1 MTIQHTRNI
10 VKSLFI
16 LFIIVVCIYLLPRV
30 AINAFYYPDNKAYG
44 PTPVEAESIVF
55 TAKDGTQLHG
65 WFIPSST
72 GPAENAIATVVH
84 VHGNAGNMSAH
95 WPLVSWLPKRNVNL
109 FMFDYRGFGESEG
122 TPTQKGLLDDTR
134 SAMDYVRHRPDVNTQ
149 RLVLLGQSLGG
160 NNVLATAGNCMD
172 CANQRHG
179 DRTGVRA
186 IILDSTFS
194 SYSAIANQMIP
205 GSGFL
210 LDNRYSADR
219 NISSIAPIP
228 LLLLHGTADHVI
240 PWQHSEALFAKAGE
254 PKQIII
260 IPEGEHI
267 DAFSE
272 RHGEIYRDATIDF
285 IRHAME

>member
-149 RLVLLGQSLGG
+149 RLVLLGQSLGEI
-160 NNVLATAGNCMD
+160 MYWP
-172 CANQRHG
+172 QQ
-179 DRTGVRA
+179 
-186 IILDSTFS
+186 
-194 SYSAIANQMIP
+194 AIAWTVQ
-205 GSGFL
+205 
-210 LDNRYSADR
+210 
-219 NISSIAPIP
+219 IS
-228 LLLLHGTADHVI
+228 GTAIARAYAPLSSTRPFHRI
-240 PWQHSEALFAKAGE
+240 PPL
-254 PKQIII
+254 PT
-260 IPEGEHI
+260 
-267 DAFSE
+267 
-272 RHGEIYRDATIDF
+272 R
-285 IRHAME
+285 

>member
-122 TPTQKGLLDDTR
+122 TPTQKGLLDEARWTTCDTAPM
-134 SAMDYVRHRPDVNTQ
+134 S
-149 RLVLLGQSLGG
+149 
-160 NNVLATAGNCMD
+160 
-172 CANQRHG
+172 
-179 DRTGVRA
+179 
-186 IILDSTFS
+186 ILSDWSCWGKAWGEIM
-194 SYSAIANQMIP
+194 YWPQQAIAWTVQ
-205 GSGFL
+205 
-210 LDNRYSADR
+210 
-219 NISSIAPIP
+219 IS
-228 LLLLHGTADHVI
+228 GTAIARAYAPLSSTRPFHRI
-240 PWQHSEALFAKAGE
+240 PPL
-254 PKQIII
+254 PT
-260 IPEGEHI
+260 
-267 DAFSE
+267 
-272 RHGEIYRDATIDF
+272 R
-285 IRHAME
+285 

>member
-1 MTIQHTRNI
+1 MTIQHARHI

-16 LFIIVVCIYLLPRV
+16 VFMIVVCIYLLPRV
-30 AINAFYYPDNKAYG
+30 AINAFYYPDNKVYG
-44 PTPVEAESIVF
+44 STPAKAESIIF

-84 VHGNAGNMSAH
+84 AHGNAGNMSAH
-95 WPLVSWLPKRNVNL
+95 WPLVSWLPERNVNL
-109 FMFDYRGFGESEG
+109 FMFDYRGFGESKG
-122 TPTQKGLLDDTR
+122 TPTQKGLLDDTQ
-134 SAMDYVRHRPDVNTQ
+134 SAMDYVRHRPDVNTE

-160 NNVLATAGNCMD
+160 NNVLAAVGNCMD
-172 CANQRHG
+172 CVHQRHG
-179 DRTGVRA
+179 NRTGVRA

-194 SYSAIANQMIP
+194 SYSAIANYMIP

-210 LDNRYSADR
+210 LNDRYSADR

-228 LLLLHGTADHVI
+228 LLLLHGTADYVI

-260 IPEGEHI
+260 IPDGVHI

-272 RHGEIYRDATIDF
+272 RHGEIYRDAAMDF
-285 IRHAME
+285 IRHAVE

>member
-1 MTIQHTRNI
+1 
-10 VKSLFI
+10 
-16 LFIIVVCIYLLPRV
+16 
-30 AINAFYYPDNKAYG
+30 
-44 PTPVEAESIVF
+44 
-55 TAKDGTQLHG
+55 
-65 WFIPSST
+65 
-72 GPAENAIATVVH
+72 
-84 VHGNAGNMSAH
+84 MSAH

-160 NNVLATAGNCMD
+160 NNVLATVGNCMD
-172 CANQRHG
+172 CANRRHG

-210 LDNRYSADR
+210 LDDRYSADR

-272 RHGEIYRDATIDF
+272 RHGEIYRDAAIDF